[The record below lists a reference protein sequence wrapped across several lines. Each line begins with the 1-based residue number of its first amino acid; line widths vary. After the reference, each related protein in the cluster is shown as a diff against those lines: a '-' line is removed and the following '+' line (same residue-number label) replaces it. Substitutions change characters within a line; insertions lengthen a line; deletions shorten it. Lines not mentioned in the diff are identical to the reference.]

1 MSQRATRWM
10 VIVTLALGVGA
21 GVEAQTPPASRAE
34 ELRQAR
40 AEKERTAT
48 PYQRNRLESVMHF
61 LEEHPPFE
69 REGLFASIGSLTT
82 GSGFTYG
89 GGYRGSRVFD
99 RHGVLSV
106 WGSRSIRDYWAAETR
121 GTFPALADGRL
132 HLEGYASKR
141 EYPREYFFGLG
152 PDSRRIAQA
161 DFLSRTGAFGG
172 RAGVR
177 PTSQLFVGG
186 GAEFIKTRIET
197 GQDDSVPSIDRV
209 FDESTAPGLTQQPGF
224 IKTSAFAEFDYRRP
238 RNARKGGWYRMN
250 FSHYVDQDLGAYS
263 FNRLDVDVQQF
274 VSFLAERRV
283 LVGRVAVST
292 SDVKAG
298 QTVPFYLM
306 PTLGGNDSLRG
317 FRDYR
322 FRGPHAMLLQGEY
335 RWELWSGL
343 GAALFYDAGKVEMTR
358 EALSFSNLEHAYG
371 FGFRF
376 NTNNGVILR
385 IDAGFGSRD
394 GNHLYIVFGSRQ

>member
-1 MSQRATRWM
+1 MTQRTSRWM
-10 VIVTLALGVGA
+10 SAAALVLLAGA
-21 GVEAQTPPASRAE
+21 GADAQAPTSRAE

-40 AEKERTAT
+40 AEKEQTAT
-48 PYQRNRLESVMHF
+48 PYQRTKLESALHF
-61 LEEHPPFE
+61 LEAHPLFE
-69 REGLFASIGSLTT
+69 REGWYASVGSLAT
-82 GSGFTYG
+82 GSGFAYG
-89 GGYRGSRVFD
+89 GGYRGSRIFD
-99 RHGVLSV
+99 RHGILSV
-106 WGSRSIRDYWAAETR
+106 WGSRSVRDYWALETR
-121 GTFPALADGRL
+121 GTFPQLADGRL

-152 PDSRRIAQA
+152 PDSRRIAQS
-161 DFLSRTGAFGG
+161 DYLNRTGAFGG
-172 RAGVR
+172 KVGVR
-177 PTSQLFVGG
+177 PNALLFAGG
-186 GAEFIKTRIET
+186 GVEFIKTRIET
-197 GQDDSVPSIDRV
+197 GEDDSIPSMDRI
-209 FDESTAPGLTQQPGF
+209 FDETTAPGISQQPGF
-224 IKTSAFAEFDYRRP
+224 IKTSAFVEFDYRQP
-238 RNARKGGWYRMN
+238 KNARKGGWYRMN
-250 FSHYVDQDLGAYS
+250 FGHFVDQDLGAYS

-298 QTVPFYLM
+298 QTVPFYFM

-322 FRGPHAMLLQGEY
+322 FRGPHAILMQGEY

-358 EALSFSNLEHAYG
+358 EALSFKNLEHDYG

-376 NTNNGVILR
+376 NTNNGVVLR

-394 GNHLYIVFGSRQ
+394 GKHLFIVFGSRQ